1 MVVHGSWN
9 GVSGC
14 KGLGDLA
21 LSVSLYGK
29 EDGLSILRYFHI
41 SSVMCRIEI
50 K

>member
-29 EDGLSILRYFHI
+29 EDGLLPFDFTLRSHFKCY
-41 SSVMCRIEI
+41 V
-50 K
+50 